1 MAVLTRSASA
11 LLLSGAPSRP
21 PRFGGRGRGSAPGL
35 PAGCDTRASLA
46 PVIEVDG
53 LRKVYRVHEKEAGLR
68 GSIRAFVDRRY
79 RDVLAVDGVSFR
91 VAAGEVVGFLGPNG
105 AGKTTTLKV
114 LSGLLHPTAGAVR
127 VAGFEPRRREGA
139 FLRRITLVMG
149 QKQQL
154 SWDLAAVDS
163 FLVNQAVYEIP
174 DDVYRARLGELSEML
189 SLEGLLNKQVRKLSL
204 GERMKCELAAALLHR
219 PEVLFLDEP
228 TIGLDVTMQQQ
239 VRRFVAD
246 YNARHG
252 ATVVLTSHYMADVTA
267 LARRILVI
275 DHGRLIFDGD
285 LRALVEER
293 APERRLRLILSERVA
308 LADLTA
314 LGHVHR
320 DEGLEVELGV
330 PRADVARVAAAALA
344 RLPVVDVAIEDV
356 PVDEIVADLF
366 ARGRERP
373 QRPQPEETAVE

>member
-1 MAVLTRSASA
+1 
-11 LLLSGAPSRP
+11 
-21 PRFGGRGRGSAPGL
+21 
-35 PAGCDTRASLA
+35 
-46 PVIEVDG
+46 VIEVDG

-68 GSIRAFVDRRY
+68 GSIRAFLDRRY
-79 RDVLAVDGVSFR
+79 RDVLAVDGVTFR

-127 VAGFEPRRREGA
+127 VAGFEPRRREGS

-246 YNARHG
+246 YNAHHG

-275 DHGRLIFDGD
+275 DHGRLVFDGD
-285 LRALVEER
+285 LRALVEQR
-293 APERRLRLILSERVA
+293 APERRLRLILSERVD

-314 LGHVHR
+314 LGRVHR

-356 PVDEIVADLF
+356 PIEDIVADLF
-366 ARGRERP
+366 ARGRAD
-373 QRPQPEETAVE
+373 QPVPAVARAASG

>member
-1 MAVLTRSASA
+1 
-11 LLLSGAPSRP
+11 
-21 PRFGGRGRGSAPGL
+21 
-35 PAGCDTRASLA
+35 
-46 PVIEVDG
+46 VIEVDG

-68 GSIRAFVDRRY
+68 GSIRAFVARTY
-79 RDVLAVDGVSFR
+79 RDVAAVDGVSFH
-91 VAAGEVVGFLGPNG
+91 VAPGEVVGFLGPNG

-114 LSGLLHPTAGAVR
+114 LSGLLHPSEGRVR
-127 VAGFEPRRREGA
+127 VAGFEPRRRQSA
-139 FLRRITLVMG
+139 FLRGITLVMG

-163 FLVNQAVYEIP
+163 FLVNQAIYEIP
-174 DDVYRARLGELSEML
+174 DAVYRERLGELTEML
-189 SLEGLLNKQVRKLSL
+189 SLDGLLHKQVRKLSL

-219 PEVLFLDEP
+219 PQVLFLDEP

-275 DHGRLIFDGD
+275 DHGRLVFDGD
-285 LRALVEER
+285 LQALVEAR
-293 APERRLRLILSERVA
+293 APERRVRLTLSEAAAPSV
-308 LADLTA
+308 LAGMGT
-314 LGHVHR
+314 VR
-320 DEGLEVELGV
+320 RSEGLVLELGV
-330 PRADVARVAAAALA
+330 PRADVARVVALALA

-356 PVDEIVADLF
+356 PIEEIVADLF
-366 ARGRERP
+366 AAGAAQARASVGGAAR
-373 QRPQPEETAVE
+373 

>member
-1 MAVLTRSASA
+1 M
-11 LLLSGAPSRP
+11 
-21 PRFGGRGRGSAPGL
+21 
-35 PAGCDTRASLA
+35 
-46 PVIEVDG
+46 IEVDG

-68 GSIRAFVDRRY
+68 GSIRAFVARTY
-79 RDVLAVDGVSFR
+79 RDVAAVDGVSFR
-91 VAAGEVVGFLGPNG
+91 VAPGEVVGFLGPNG

-114 LSGLLHPTAGAVR
+114 LSGLLHPSDGRVR
-127 VAGFEPRRREGA
+127 VAGFEPRRRQAA
-139 FLRRITLVMG
+139 FLRGITLVMG

-163 FLVNQAVYEIP
+163 FLVNQAIYEIP
-174 DDVYRARLGELSEML
+174 DAVYRERLGELTEML
-189 SLEGLLNKQVRKLSL
+189 SLDGLLHKQVRKLSL

-219 PEVLFLDEP
+219 PQVLFLDEP

-275 DHGRLIFDGD
+275 DHGRLVFDGD
-285 LRALVEER
+285 LQALVEAR
-293 APERRLRLILSERVA
+293 APERRVRLTLSEAADEAA
-308 LADLTA
+308 LAGMGT
-314 LGHVHR
+314 VR
-320 DEGLEVELGV
+320 RVEGLTVELGV
-330 PRADVARVAAAALA
+330 PRADVARVVAVALA

-356 PVDEIVADLF
+356 PVEEIVADLF
-366 ARGRERP
+366 AAGAAARGPVVGGPR
-373 QRPQPEETAVE
+373 

>member
-1 MAVLTRSASA
+1 M
-11 LLLSGAPSRP
+11 
-21 PRFGGRGRGSAPGL
+21 
-35 PAGCDTRASLA
+35 
-46 PVIEVDG
+46 IEVDG
-53 LRKVYRVHEKEAGLR
+53 LRKVYRVHEKQAGLR
-68 GSIRAFVDRRY
+68 GSIRAFLDRRFF
-79 RDVLAVDGVSFR
+79 DVLAVDGVSFR
-91 VAAGEVVGFLGPNG
+91 VGAGEVVGFLGPNG

-127 VAGFEPRRREGA
+127 VAGHEPRRREGA

-163 FLVNQAVYEIP
+163 FLVNQAVFEIP
-174 DDVYRARLGELSEML
+174 DAVYRERLGELSEML
-189 SLEGLLNKQVRKLSL
+189 SLQGLLNKQVRKLSL

-252 ATVVLTSHYMADVTA
+252 ATVVLTSHNMADVTA
-267 LARRILVI
+267 LARRVLVI
-275 DHGRLIFDGD
+275 DHGRLVFDGD
-285 LRALVEER
+285 LRALVEQR
-293 APERRLRLILSERVA
+293 APERRLRLTLSERVDPGE
-308 LADLTA
+308 LAT
-314 LGHVHR
+314 LGRVHR
-320 DEGLEVELGV
+320 SDGLEVELGV
-330 PRADVARVAAAALA
+330 ARRDVARVVSAALA

>member
-1 MAVLTRSASA
+1 M
-11 LLLSGAPSRP
+11 
-21 PRFGGRGRGSAPGL
+21 
-35 PAGCDTRASLA
+35 
-46 PVIEVDG
+46 IEVDG

-68 GSIRAFVDRRY
+68 GSIRAFVARTY
-79 RDVLAVDGVSFR
+79 RDVAAVDGVSFR
-91 VAAGEVVGFLGPNG
+91 VAPGEVVGFLGPNG

-114 LSGLLHPTAGAVR
+114 LSGLLHPSDGRVR
-127 VAGFEPRRREGA
+127 VAGFEPRRRQAA
-139 FLRRITLVMG
+139 FLRGITLVMG

-163 FLVNQAVYEIP
+163 FLVNQAIYEIP
-174 DDVYRARLGELSEML
+174 DAVYRERLGELTEML
-189 SLEGLLNKQVRKLSL
+189 SLDGLLHKQVRKLSL

-219 PEVLFLDEP
+219 PQVLFLDEP

-275 DHGRLIFDGD
+275 DHGRLVFDGD
-285 LRALVEER
+285 LQALVEAR
-293 APERRLRLILSERVA
+293 APERRVRLTLSEAADEAA
-308 LADLTA
+308 LAGMGTVRRA
-314 LGHVHR
+314 
-320 DEGLEVELGV
+320 EGLTVELGV
-330 PRADVARVAAAALA
+330 PRADVARVVAVALG

-356 PVDEIVADLF
+356 PVEEIVADLF
-366 ARGRERP
+366 AAGAAARGPVVGGPR
-373 QRPQPEETAVE
+373 

>member
-1 MAVLTRSASA
+1 M
-11 LLLSGAPSRP
+11 
-21 PRFGGRGRGSAPGL
+21 
-35 PAGCDTRASLA
+35 
-46 PVIEVDG
+46 IEVDG

-68 GSIRAFVDRRY
+68 GSIRAFVARAY
-79 RDVLAVDGVSFR
+79 RDVAAVDGVSFQ
-91 VAAGEVVGFLGPNG
+91 VAPGEVVGFLGPNG

-114 LSGLLHPTAGAVR
+114 LAGLLHPSEGRVR
-127 VAGFEPRRREGA
+127 VAGFEPRRRQGA
-139 FLRRITLVMG
+139 FLRGITLVMG

-163 FLVNQAVYEIP
+163 FLVNQAIYEIP
-174 DDVYRARLGELSEML
+174 DPVYRERLGELTEML
-189 SLEGLLNKQVRKLSL
+189 SLEGLLHKQVRKLSL

-219 PEVLFLDEP
+219 PKVLFLDEP

-275 DHGRLIFDGD
+275 DHGRLVFDGD
-285 LRALVEER
+285 LQALVEAR
-293 APERRLRLILSERVA
+293 APERRVRLALSEAADAAV
-308 LADLTA
+308 LAG
-314 LGHVHR
+314 LGTVR
-320 DEGLEVELGV
+320 RSEGLVLELGV
-330 PRADVARVAAAALA
+330 PRADVARVVAVALA

-356 PVDEIVADLF
+356 PIEEIVADLF
-366 ARGRERP
+366 AAGSAGAADRGA
-373 QRPQPEETAVE
+373 TAGRAP

>member
-1 MAVLTRSASA
+1 
-11 LLLSGAPSRP
+11 
-21 PRFGGRGRGSAPGL
+21 
-35 PAGCDTRASLA
+35 
-46 PVIEVDG
+46 VIRVDG

-68 GSIRAFVDRRY
+68 GSIRAFIDRRY
-79 RDVLAVDGVSFR
+79 RDVLAVDDITFGV
-91 VAAGEVVGFLGPNG
+91 APGEIVGFLGPNG

-174 DDVYRARLGELSEML
+174 DAVYRERLGELTEML
-189 SLEGLLNKQVRKLSL
+189 SLDGLLHKQVRKLSL

-219 PEVLFLDEP
+219 PDVLFLDEP

-239 VRRFVAD
+239 VRRFIAD
-246 YNARHG
+246 YNARHD

-275 DHGRLIFDGD
+275 DHGRLVFDGD
-285 LRALVEER
+285 LSALVEAR
-293 APERRLRLILSERVA
+293 APEKRLRLVLSEPVDRNE
-308 LADLTA
+308 LAA
-314 LGHVHR
+314 LGRVHAAA
-320 DEGLEVELGV
+320 GLEVELGV

-344 RLPVVDVAIEDV
+344 RLPVVDVAIDDV
-356 PVDEIVADLF
+356 PVEDIVAELF
-366 ARGRERP
+366 AQGRAAHVARVAHAADAARAAGTP
-373 QRPQPEETAVE
+373 SGSPR

>member
-1 MAVLTRSASA
+1 M
-11 LLLSGAPSRP
+11 
-21 PRFGGRGRGSAPGL
+21 
-35 PAGCDTRASLA
+35 
-46 PVIEVDG
+46 IEVDG

-68 GSIRAFVDRRY
+68 GSIRAFVARTY
-79 RDVLAVDGVSFR
+79 RDVAAVDGVSFR
-91 VAAGEVVGFLGPNG
+91 VAPGEVVGFLGPNG

-114 LSGLLHPTAGAVR
+114 LSGLLHPSEGRVR
-127 VAGFEPRRREGA
+127 VAGFEPRRRQA
-139 FLRRITLVMG
+139 TFLRGITLVMG

-163 FLVNQAVYEIP
+163 FLVNQAIYEIP
-174 DDVYRARLGELSEML
+174 DAVYRERLGELTEML
-189 SLEGLLNKQVRKLSL
+189 SLEGLLHKQVRKLSL

-219 PEVLFLDEP
+219 PQVLFLDEP

-275 DHGRLIFDGD
+275 DRGRLVFDGD
-285 LRALVEER
+285 LQALVEAR
-293 APERRLRLILSERVA
+293 APERRVRLTLSES
-308 LADLTA
+308 ADPAA
-314 LGHVHR
+314 LGGMGTVR
-320 DEGLEVELGV
+320 RSDGLVLELGV
-330 PRADVARVAAAALA
+330 PRAEVARVVAVALA

-356 PVDEIVADLF
+356 PVEEIVADLF
-366 ARGRERP
+366 ASGSAAPGATLGGAR
-373 QRPQPEETAVE
+373 

>member
-1 MAVLTRSASA
+1 M
-11 LLLSGAPSRP
+11 
-21 PRFGGRGRGSAPGL
+21 
-35 PAGCDTRASLA
+35 
-46 PVIEVDG
+46 IEVDG
-53 LRKVYRVHEKEAGLR
+53 LRKVYRVHEKQAGLR
-68 GSIRAFVDRRY
+68 GSIRAFLDRRFF
-79 RDVLAVDGVSFR
+79 DVLAVDGVSFR
-91 VAAGEVVGFLGPNG
+91 VGAGEVVGFLGPNG

-127 VAGFEPRRREGA
+127 VAGHEPRRREGA

-163 FLVNQAVYEIP
+163 LLVNQAVFEIP
-174 DDVYRARLGELSEML
+174 DAVYRERLGELSEML
-189 SLEGLLNKQVRKLSL
+189 SLQGLLNKQVRKLSL

-252 ATVVLTSHYMADVTA
+252 ATVVLTSHNMADVTA
-267 LARRILVI
+267 LARRVLVI
-275 DHGRLIFDGD
+275 DHGRLVFDGD
-285 LRALVEER
+285 LRALVEQR
-293 APERRLRLILSERVA
+293 APERRLRLTLSERVDPGE
-308 LADLTA
+308 LAT
-314 LGHVHR
+314 LGRVHR
-320 DEGLEVELGV
+320 SDGLEVELGV
-330 PRADVARVAAAALA
+330 ARRDVARVVSAALA

>member
-1 MAVLTRSASA
+1 
-11 LLLSGAPSRP
+11 
-21 PRFGGRGRGSAPGL
+21 
-35 PAGCDTRASLA
+35 
-46 PVIEVDG
+46 VIEVDG

-68 GSIRAFVDRRY
+68 GSIRAFVARTY
-79 RDVLAVDGVSFR
+79 RDVAAVDGVSFH
-91 VAAGEVVGFLGPNG
+91 VAPGEVVGFLGPNG

-114 LSGLLHPTAGAVR
+114 LSGLLHPSEGRVR
-127 VAGFEPRRREGA
+127 VAGFEPRRRQSA
-139 FLRRITLVMG
+139 FLRGITLVKG

-163 FLVNQAVYEIP
+163 FLVNQAIYEIP
-174 DDVYRARLGELSEML
+174 DAVYRERLGELTEML
-189 SLEGLLNKQVRKLSL
+189 SLDGLLHKQVRKLSL

-219 PEVLFLDEP
+219 PQVLFLDEP

-275 DHGRLIFDGD
+275 DHGRLVFDGD
-285 LRALVEER
+285 LQALVEAR
-293 APERRLRLILSERVA
+293 APERRVRLTLSEAAAPSV
-308 LADLTA
+308 LAGMGT
-314 LGHVHR
+314 VR
-320 DEGLEVELGV
+320 RSEGLVLELGV
-330 PRADVARVAAAALA
+330 PRADVARVVALALA

-356 PVDEIVADLF
+356 PIEDIVADLF
-366 ARGRERP
+366 AAGAAQARASVGGAAR
-373 QRPQPEETAVE
+373 